1 MKYFDSKDF
10 ILVVDLN
17 LVIKMISRKI
27 YLLLF
32 FIAAAL
38 EAYPLQQTFRRY
50 SLPSFVKLP
59 NRLGRYLDHPPS
71 LGLQDAATVSPQ
83 PLYKESLEK
92 HKQKD
97 HKNLK
102 MSSLSEEPE
111 ITLEELEKLLE
122 NDDENLEMS
131 PLNEES
137 EFTLEGLENL
147 SSNDNVNN
155 TIFPLIKEPEITLE
169 ELEKLVEND
178 DLNHGMYSL
187 SEGPEIVFEQF
198 EKHMEK
204 ESEKSEISTL
214 IEDSEIP
221 LEWSNMDEN
230 LITTDLI
237 EELEVPTE
245 DLEEYMEKNLKTST
259 LNESEITLNEF
270 EKQMVTEQEDNKIS
284 TLAEDSEFTFEKGI
298 EDENLITADLIEE
311 LEVSLEDS
319 EEYMEKDQENLKTS
333 TLKYLEILLDK
344 LEEQIVTD
352 QENLKI
358 STLPEDSEITF
369 EIGIE
374 DENLITAGLKEEF
387 EVPLEDSEEYMKK
400 DQENLKTSTL
410 NESEITLD
418 EFEKQTVIDQEN
430 VKISTLAEDSEI
442 TFEIGIEDENLITA
456 DLIEELEVPMEDS
469 EEYMEKDQENLKT
482 FTLND
487 LEITMD
493 EFEKQMVTDQVN
505 LKISTLAKDSEIT
518 FEKGIEYENL
528 TAADLIEELRL
539 QITLENLKEQKETNQ
554 KTLNTSTLNKES
566 EITLEEFKE
575 HLDKDQDNLQTSS
588 RYDESMTSLEK
599 HLKKDH
605 KLEESET
612 QVKKDDDDDDTL
624 SGESKIITKVS
635 EMNIYNVDEMTSVLI
650 DELEVPW
657 EISENPLD
665 TEDENTKTQYLIKD
679 SEIMLEELKK
689 KFETLPVMEDL
700 EIKLNEKPKEHLNTQ
715 ISAQIKELENTLN
728 ALEKHFENY
737 YENFTPP
744 TLRRE
749 LKITVEKS
757 TESSDQISNMKTSTD
772 EKMLFSVLLS
782 VFDT

>member
-1 MKYFDSKDF
+1 
-10 ILVVDLN
+10 
-17 LVIKMISRKI
+17 MISRKI

-38 EAYPLQQTFRRY
+38 EAYPLKQTFRRY

-122 NDDENLEMS
+122 NDDEKLEMS

-137 EFTLEGLENL
+137 EFPLEGIENL
-147 SSNDNVNN
+147 STNDNVNN
-155 TIFPLIKEPEITLE
+155 TISPLIKEPEITLE

-187 SEGPEIVFEQF
+187 SEGPEIVFEEF

-245 DLEEYMEKNLKTST
+245 DLEQYMEKNLKTST
-259 LNESEITLNEF
+259 LNESEITLNKF

-298 EDENLITADLIEE
+298 EDENLITSDLIEELEVQLKDSEEYMEKDWENLKTSNLNESEITLDKFEKQMVTDQEDLKISTLAEDSEITFEKGIEDDNLITADLIEE
-311 LEVSLEDS
+311 LEVPLEDL

-333 TLKYLEILLDK
+333 
-344 LEEQIVTD
+344 
-352 QENLKI
+352 
-358 STLPEDSEITF
+358 
-369 EIGIE
+369 
-374 DENLITAGLKEEF
+374 
-387 EVPLEDSEEYMKK
+387 
-400 DQENLKTSTL
+400 
-410 NESEITLD
+410 
-418 EFEKQTVIDQEN
+418 
-430 VKISTLAEDSEI
+430 
-442 TFEIGIEDENLITA
+442 
-456 DLIEELEVPMEDS
+456 
-469 EEYMEKDQENLKT
+469 
-482 FTLND
+482 TLND

-505 LKISTLAKDSEIT
+505 LKIFTLAKDSEIT

-528 TAADLIEELRL
+528 TAG
-539 QITLENLKEQKETNQ
+539 QTETNQ
-554 KTLNTSTLNKES
+554 KTLNTSTLNEES
-566 EITLEEFKE
+566 EITLEKFKE

-588 RYDESMTSLEK
+588 RYKESMTSLEK

-624 SGESKIITKVS
+624 SGESKIIPKVS
-635 EMNIYNVDEMTSVLI
+635 EMNIYNVDEMTTVLS
-650 DELEVPW
+650 DELEVPL

-665 TEDENTKTQYLIKD
+665 AEDENTKTQYLIKD

-689 KFETLPVMEDL
+689 KFETLPVME
-700 EIKLNEKPKEHLNTQ
+700 EHLNTK
-715 ISAQIKELENTLN
+715 ISALIKELENTLN
-728 ALEKHFENY
+728 ALEKHFEND

-757 TESSDQISNMKTSTD
+757 TASSDQISNMKTSTD
-772 EKMLFSVLLS
+772 ENRVFSVLLS

>member
-1 MKYFDSKDF
+1 
-10 ILVVDLN
+10 
-17 LVIKMISRKI
+17 MITRKI

-122 NDDENLEMS
+122 NDDEKLEMS

-147 SSNDNVNN
+147 STNDNVNN
-155 TIFPLIKEPEITLE
+155 TISPLIKEPEITLE

-187 SEGPEIVFEQF
+187 SEGPEIVFEEF

-245 DLEEYMEKNLKTST
+245 DLEEYMEKNLKTFT

-270 EKQMVTEQEDNKIS
+270 EKQMVTEQEGNKIS
-284 TLAEDSEFTFEKGI
+284 TLAEDSEFTFEK
-298 EDENLITADLIEE
+298 
-311 LEVSLEDS
+311 
-319 EEYMEKDQENLKTS
+319 
-333 TLKYLEILLDK
+333 
-344 LEEQIVTD
+344 
-352 QENLKI
+352 
-358 STLPEDSEITF
+358 
-369 EIGIE
+369 GIE

-430 VKISTLAEDSEI
+430 LKISTLAEDSEI

>member
-1 MKYFDSKDF
+1 M
-10 ILVVDLN
+10 
-17 LVIKMISRKI
+17 IKIITRKM

-50 SLPSFVKLP
+50 SLPSFVRLP

-83 PLYKESLEK
+83 PLFKESLEK
-92 HKQKD
+92 HKQKE

-137 EFTLEGLENL
+137 EFALEGLENL
-147 SSNDNVNN
+147 WTNDNVNN
-155 TIFPLIKEPEITLE
+155 KISPLIKEPDIT
-169 ELEKLVEND
+169 LEKLVDND

-187 SEGPEIVFEQF
+187 REGPEIIFEEF

-204 ESEKSEISTL
+204 ESVKSEISTLIEDSQNILEELEKHIGKGDENLKLATVIEGSKVTLEDLEKHFDNDIEKLKISTLTKGPIITKKKLEEHIENAEENLKMSTL

-221 LEWSNMDEN
+221 LERSNIDEN
-230 LITTDLI
+230 LITAHLI
-237 EELEVPTE
+237 EELEVPLE
-245 DLEEYMEKNLKTST
+245 DLEEYIEKDQENLKTSI
-259 LNESEITLNEF
+259 LNESEITINEY
-270 EKQMVTEQEDNKIS
+270 EKQTVTDQENLKIL
-284 TLAEDSEFTFEKGI
+284 TLAKDSEITFEKFI

-311 LEVSLEDS
+311 LEVQLKDS
-319 EEYMEKDQENLKTS
+319 KEYIEKDW
-333 TLKYLEILLDK
+333 
-344 LEEQIVTD
+344 
-352 QENLKI
+352 
-358 STLPEDSEITF
+358 
-369 EIGIE
+369 
-374 DENLITAGLKEEF
+374 
-387 EVPLEDSEEYMKK
+387 
-400 DQENLKTSTL
+400 ENLKTSTL

-418 EFEKQTVIDQEN
+418 EFEKKTVTDQEDL
-430 VKISTLAEDSEI
+430 KISTLPEDSEI
-442 TFEIGIEDENLITA
+442 TFENGIEDENLTT
-456 DLIEELEVPMEDS
+456 V
-469 EEYMEKDQENLKT
+469 
-482 FTLND
+482 
-487 LEITMD
+487 
-493 EFEKQMVTDQVN
+493 
-505 LKISTLAKDSEIT
+505 
-518 FEKGIEYENL
+518 
-528 TAADLIEELRL
+528 DLIEELRL

-554 KTLNTSTLNKES
+554 KTLNTSTLNEES
-566 EITLEEFKE
+566 EITLEKFKE

-588 RYDESMTSLEK
+588 RYKESMTSLEK

-612 QVKKDDDDDDTL
+612 QVKKDDDDDDIL
-624 SGESKIITKVS
+624 SGESKIIPKVS
-635 EMNIYNVDEMTSVLI
+635 EMNIYNVDEMTTVLI

-689 KFETLPVMEDL
+689 KFETLPVME
-700 EIKLNEKPKEHLNTQ
+700 EHLKTKLSPL
-715 ISAQIKELENTLN
+715 IAELENTLN
-728 ALEKHFENY
+728 AFGKDFEN
-737 YENFTPP
+737 ENFTPP

-749 LKITVEKS
+749 LKITVDKS
-757 TESSDQISNMKTSTD
+757 TESSNMKTSTD
-772 EKMLFSVLLS
+772 EKMVFSVLLS

>member
-1 MKYFDSKDF
+1 
-10 ILVVDLN
+10 
-17 LVIKMISRKI
+17 MITRKI

-102 MSSLSEEPE
+102 MSSSSEEPE

-122 NDDENLEMS
+122 NDDEKLEMS

-147 SSNDNVNN
+147 STNDNVNN
-155 TIFPLIKEPEITLE
+155 TISPLIKEPEITLE

-358 STLPEDSEITF
+358 STLAEDSEITF
-369 EIGIE
+369 EKGME
-374 DENLITAGLKEEF
+374 DENLTAADLIEEF

-410 NESEITLD
+410 NESEIILD
-418 EFEKQTVIDQEN
+418 EFEKQTVI
-430 VKISTLAEDSEI
+430 KISTLAEDSEI
-442 TFEIGIEDENLITA
+442 TFENGIEDENLITA

-487 LEITMD
+487 LEITRD

-505 LKISTLAKDSEIT
+505 LKISTLAKDSGIT
-518 FEKGIEYENL
+518 FEKGIEDENL

-575 HLDKDQDNLQTSS
+575 HLDKDQDNLQTSL
-588 RYDESMTSLEK
+588 RYEESMTSLEK

-624 SGESKIITKVS
+624 SGESKIIPKVS
-635 EMNIYNVDEMTSVLI
+635 EMNRYNVDEMTTVFI
-650 DELEVPW
+650 DKLEVPL

-665 TEDENTKTQYLIKD
+665 TEDEYTKTHYLIKD
-679 SEIMLEELKK
+679 SEMMLEEIKK
-689 KFETLPVMEDL
+689 KFETLPVME
-700 EIKLNEKPKEHLNTQ
+700 EHLNTK
-715 ISAQIKELENTLN
+715 ISPLIEELENTLN
-728 ALEKHFENY
+728 TLEKHFEND

-772 EKMLFSVLLS
+772 EKMVFSVLLS